1 MGDDGSAHVPL
12 GFSFPFY
19 GQTFTQSWMYDNGV
33 ISFKQPGTPGAL
45 SPWQWNSQQLKDAMA
60 SHFIASLWADIAPG
74 NGTTYT
80 TQGDASSMKYSWN
93 NIRQYYGG
101 APALNTFTTVI
112 KADGSISTSYYS
124 LGLNMTNVS
133 VGTVGDHTQGQFDQK
148 YYAPAGT
155 LIVNGTIADWGTA
168 AAPPPVDPCKDNPLY
183 SPKCPGYGAAYLA
196 SVQPQTTTTTAPTV
210 VETISSPTP
219 EVVTAPVQQT
229 VTQTT
234 TAPTSSPTQTAAASQ
249 QTAPVASSSSNQTQ
263 ASSKP
268 AESSRSTST
277 VSLSTILNI
286 VRSEQSRIASVEKSV
301 TQEAVSTALAAS
313 QSARE
318 GAESVAATASSAAS
332 SGTGLSL
339 AGFGNQS
346 SSKTVSLGSAFSMST
361 TDRLVIDFMQERN
374 QLMDQQQQSQQ
385 NESVKKNVQ
394 NNEAAAGVNIAS
406 LATQPVG
413 YASYFVMMPDNVFYQ
428 PKEIY
433 KNQSVVDN
441 ARALRQMSAD
451 RLHRDLVDLQ
461 YNRKGN

>member
-1 MGDDGSAHVPL
+1 MPL

-19 GQTFTQSWMYDNGV
+19 GQTFTESWMYDNGV
-33 ISFKQPGTPGAL
+33 ISFKQPGTAGAL
-45 SPWQWNSQQLKDAMA
+45 SPWQWDSRELKDAMA
-60 SHFIASLWADIAPG
+60 GYFIASLWADIAP
-74 NGTTYT
+74 NSGTTYT

-93 NIRQYYGG
+93 NISQYYGG
-101 APALNTFTTVI
+101 APALNTFTTTI

-133 VGTVGDHTQGQFDQK
+133 VGTVGDPAQGQYDQK
-148 YYAPAGT
+148 YFAQFGT
-155 LIVNGTIADWGTA
+155 LVVNGTIADWSNGTG
-168 AAPPPVDPCKDNPLY
+168 PVDPCKDNPLH
-183 SPKCPGYGAAYLA
+183 SPTCPGYGAAYIA
-196 SVQPQTTTTTAPTV
+196 SIQPQTTAVSTPTIVESVTTPVT
-210 VETISSPTP
+210 
-219 EVVTAPVQQT
+219 EVVTAPIQQT
-229 VTQTT
+229 VTQT
-234 TAPTSSPTQTAAASQ
+234 APLVS
-249 QTAPVASSSSNQTQ
+249 APSNQAQSSAKTGE
-263 ASSKP
+263 SSK
-268 AESSRSTST
+268 STPT

-286 VRSEQSRIASVEKSV
+286 VRSEQSRIANVEKTV

-313 QSARE
+313 QSTRE
-318 GAESVAATASSAAS
+318 GAESIATAASNSAS

-339 AGFGNQS
+339 PGFGNQS
-346 SSKTVSLGSAFSMST
+346 STKTVSLGSAFSMNA

-374 QLMDQQQQSQQ
+374 QQVDQQQQTQQ

-394 NNEAAAGVNIAS
+394 NNEAAVGVNITS

-413 YASYFVMMPDNVFYQ
+413 YASYFIAIPDNQFYQ

-441 ARALRQMSAD
+441 ARALRQMSSD